1 MSQTEEY
8 WIERMRRAQEKQ
20 ATQSITELQNELN
33 IYYSKAMRR
42 LIKQFEATYEKLL
55 RQTAEGITPSVAD
68 LYKLDT
74 YWKLQGALRL
84 ELQKLGDKQ
93 EVLFSKKFEEAYER
107 VWKSISFPSQSAF
120 TQPSIENAHQLINSI
135 WCADGKNWSTRVW
148 GNIDKLQENLNDALV
163 DCVITGKKTTELKH
177 MLMEEFGV
185 GYNRADTIARTEIA
199 HIQTQTARERYKNY
213 GIQKVKI
220 VADKS
225 SRTCPQCAE
234 LDGKEYPI
242 DATMPVPVHP
252 RCRCCIVP
260 VMDLTSK
267 KEDSR
272 LQEKPVEKPRRIR
285 ALSTPSYSKTIPVKP
300 PTDEDRL
307 QRIQE
312 QFPKYKTPFMP
323 SAERPKI
330 THGGTHV
337 DRRLVE
343 RGITLEDAQHYIDTA
358 ILCFQ
363 QSVDKVMYVSEDGV
377 AVTLNNGGL
386 ATAYPKNKFD
396 NDIIKLIKEI
406 KLLWKK

>member
-1 MSQTEEY
+1 MSQKEEY

-20 ATQSITELQNELN
+20 ATQSIAELQKELN

-93 EVLFSKKFEEAYER
+93 EVLFSKKFEEAYEHI
-107 VWKSISFPSQSAF
+107 WKSISFPSQSAF
-120 TQPSIENAHQLINSI
+120 TQPSIENANQLINSI
-135 WCADGKNWSTRVW
+135 WCADGKNWSARVW
-148 GNIDKLQENLNDALV
+148 GNIDKLQESLNDALV

-177 MLMEEFGV
+177 MLMEQFGV

-213 GIQKVKI
+213 GIKKVKI

-225 SRTCPQCAE
+225 SRTCPQCLE
-234 LDGKEYPI
+234 LDGTEYPI

-260 VMDLTSK
+260 V
-267 KEDSR
+267 
-272 LQEKPVEKPRRIR
+272 
-285 ALSTPSYSKTIPVKP
+285 
-300 PTDEDRL
+300 
-307 QRIQE
+307 
-312 QFPKYKTPFMP
+312 
-323 SAERPKI
+323 
-330 THGGTHV
+330 V
-337 DRRLVE
+337 D
-343 RGITLEDAQHYIDTA
+343 I
-358 ILCFQ
+358 F
-363 QSVDKVMYVSEDGV
+363 K
-377 AVTLNNGGL
+377 
-386 ATAYPKNKFD
+386 
-396 NDIIKLIKEI
+396 
-406 KLLWKK
+406 